1 VEEIGTIGIDLAKH
15 VFQLHGS
22 AADGTVLF
30 RRRLRRERL
39 LEFLASQPSCVVA
52 MEAFA
57 SAHFW
62 ARELQRLGHAVRLIA
77 PVYVKPFA
85 KRQKNDMADAEAI
98 CEAAQRPTMRFVAV
112 ESEAPQASAMT
123 FEARD
128 LLVRQPIANGATR
141 STPCVA
147 IWRSSASSRRRALPM
162 SAGWQSC
169 STTAPAISRIRCERS
184 CGIWSG

>member
-1 VEEIGTIGIDLAKH
+1 
-15 VFQLHGS
+15 
-22 AADGTVLF
+22 
-30 RRRLRRERL
+30 
-39 LEFLASQPSCVVA
+39 
-52 MEAFA
+52 MEACA

-62 ARELQRLGHAVRLIA
+62 AREIQRLGHDVRLIA

-128 LLVRQPIANGATR
+128 LLVRQRIANGATR

-162 SAGWQSC
+162 SAGWQGC